1 MFGNIWKKLWTEARD
16 FPALRSYDKYA
27 AVEGHVPSSSSFF
40 LLVLP
45 LFSNCMSQKKCLFT
59 YLHQPSSISSTSIL
73 SNVWLDHY
81 YYYFKILTHS
91 SEGEILW
98 LIWFCNNDNT
108 KELSHNLL
116 YRKRVLFFRKKK
128 VIQKKSSSQASK
140 TKKQPLLEA
149 SEPFF

>member
-59 YLHQPSSISSTSIL
+59 YLHQPSSISSTTIL
-73 SNVWLDHY
+73 SNVWLDH
-81 YYYFKILTHS
+81 YYFKILTHS

-108 KELSHNLL
+108 KVRINSQSSL
-116 YRKRVLFFRKKK
+116 RKKSSFSDKKK
-128 VIQKKSSSQASK
+128 VIPKKSCLQASK